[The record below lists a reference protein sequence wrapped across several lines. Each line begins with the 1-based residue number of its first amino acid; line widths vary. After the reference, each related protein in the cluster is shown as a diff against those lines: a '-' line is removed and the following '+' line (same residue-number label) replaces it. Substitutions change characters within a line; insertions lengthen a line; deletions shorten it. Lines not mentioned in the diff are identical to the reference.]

1 MKKIAALLLALVL
14 CVTVADVPGA
24 YAQIKP
30 LIPRDPAIEKKIDKI
45 ISKMT
50 LVEKVGQMTQL
61 EINLLGVDL
70 RAEMMKL
77 MMMPQEQLTT
87 LLKKHGLEKEFDAA
101 AMTKPEKRMEMGFE
115 YYKLYQKI

>member
-1 MKKIAALLLALVL
+1 MVV
-14 CVTVADVPGA
+14 CSTVANVPGS
-24 YAQIKP
+24 YAQVNP

-61 EINLLGVDL
+61 EINVLGMDM

-77 MMMPQEQLTT
+77 MMMPQEQLTA
-87 LLKKHGLEKEFDAA
+87 LLQEHGLESEFDAA
-101 AMTKPEKRMEMGFE
+101 AMTNPEKRMEMGFE